1 MYAIILGFHI
11 FFTILLI
18 LAILIQSGKGSS
30 LKEAFGGGSSEMF
43 GPGSPENIMTKIT
56 TILVIL
62 FFTTSITLTIMSS
75 SGKAGN
81 SIVNKIQDQPAKTVP
96 QNKPLVPT
104 ESK

>member
-1 MYAIILGFHI
+1 MYAIVLGFHI

-30 LKEAFGGGSSEMF
+30 LKEAFGGGSSDMF
-43 GPGSPENIMTKIT
+43 GPGTPENIMTKIT

-62 FFTTSITLTIMSS
+62 FFTTSIMLTIMSS
-75 SGKAGN
+75 SGKAGS
-81 SIVNKIQDQPAKTVP
+81 SIVNKLHDTPVKTIP
-96 QNKPLVPT
+96 QNKPIVPT